1 MRAMRWLLVAASL
14 GLAAVATSGCDASAP
29 PEQPAPAPLFA
40 SDEEAFAA
48 AEATYRAYT
57 SALNRVDLSDPA
69 TFQAVYDLTVGDL
82 NAVERKGFSELH
94 AAGVTKFGHET
105 NTLIA
110 RTVVDPF
117 VGKAELAVCNDI
129 SDVRLVEAD
138 GTIRARAVGAD
149 VLALTVMLEPSKM
162 SDTGMAI
169 VRIFSRMGE
178 PVCEG

>member
-1 MRAMRWLLVAASL
+1 
-14 GLAAVATSGCDASAP
+14 
-29 PEQPAPAPLFA
+29 
-40 SDEEAFAA
+40 
-48 AEATYRAYT
+48 
-57 SALNRVDLSDPA
+57 
-69 TFQAVYDLTVGDL
+69 
-82 NAVERKGFSELH
+82 
-94 AAGVTKFGHET
+94 
-105 NTLIA
+105 
-110 RTVVDPF
+110 
-117 VGKAELAVCNDI
+117 VCNDI